1 MKKIEFQSYLDC
13 LYGGVQRRFFSN
25 VVEIEVKEDRKI
37 PPKRMSIKIPREEQK
52 CPKIQTCQN
61 VDLLIA
67 FLFFSCL

>member
-25 VVEIEVKEDRKI
+25 VVEIEVEEKQKPTPVRK
-37 PPKRMSIKIPREEQK
+37 SIKIPTEAQK

-67 FLFFSCL
+67 IIFLSCL